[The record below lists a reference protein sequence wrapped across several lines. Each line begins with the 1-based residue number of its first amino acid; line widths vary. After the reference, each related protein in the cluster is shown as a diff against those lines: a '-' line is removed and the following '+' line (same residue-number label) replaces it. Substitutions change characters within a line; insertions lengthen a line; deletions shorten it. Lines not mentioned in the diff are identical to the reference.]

1 MKVAS
6 PVGTTWEEQVD
17 KKQEK
22 NIEYPKRKYSLVA
35 LNLHKKVSV
44 QFAKKHTQNKSF
56 VTCHIFQLQRLHM
69 LCL

>member
-1 MKVAS
+1 MYLGKISNARMKVAS

-35 LNLHKKVSV
+35 PNLHKKVSV
-44 QFAKKHTQNKSF
+44 QFAKKHTHKTN
-56 VTCHIFQLQRLHM
+56 HL
-69 LCL
+69 

>member
-35 LNLHKKVSV
+35 PNLHKKVSV
-44 QFAKKHTQNKSF
+44 QFAKKHTHKTN
-56 VTCHIFQLQRLHM
+56 HL
-69 LCL
+69 